1 MGRVDARAGGLI
13 PETESTCA
21 WPPAQV
27 PPLHR
32 KGRGGL
38 EGQPRGRFWGEVE
51 VGAWARGRGGR
62 GAGRPHR
69 GSREASAAAVPQL
82 LRRMLFR
89 VASAEL

>member
-1 MGRVDARAGGLI
+1 M

-27 PPLHR
+27 PPPPRRVAVAL
-32 KGRGGL
+32 KGS
-38 EGQPRGRFWGEVE
+38 PE
-51 VGAWARGRGGR
+51 VGSGEGSRWARGRGWGQ

-69 GSREASAAAVPQL
+69 GSREASTAAVPQL

-89 VASAEL
+89 VTGAEL